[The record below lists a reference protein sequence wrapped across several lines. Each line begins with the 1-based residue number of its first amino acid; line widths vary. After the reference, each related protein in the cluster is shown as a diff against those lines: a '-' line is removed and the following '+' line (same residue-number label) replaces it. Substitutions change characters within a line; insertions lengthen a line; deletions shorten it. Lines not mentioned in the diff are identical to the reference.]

1 MMSSTEELLKRLG
14 VSIDAGTLRL
24 ALTHR
29 SYAYENGG
37 IPTNERL
44 EFLGD
49 SILGFSVTDALYR
62 DNPGLSEGELAKRR
76 SAVVSTRALAGIGRG
91 LGIGDYIYLGQG
103 EKITQG
109 KNKASILADTMEAL
123 IGATYVSNDIET
135 ARQLVM
141 RLVGPLLADA
151 VALGA
156 GTDWKTSIQELAA
169 SRQLGT
175 IHYAVDGSGPD
186 HARTFTAVLN
196 VGGKPYGSG
205 TGHSKKE
212 AEQEA
217 AADAWRVLSGTGA
230 SAAADKPAGS
240 VAAKKEPSRNCPRT
254 KTSASAW

>member
-1 MMSSTEELLKRLG
+1 MSSTEELLKRLG

-62 DNPGLSEGELAKRR
+62 DNPDLPEGDLAKRR
-76 SAVVSTRALAGIGRG
+76 SAVVSTRALAGIGRS

-103 EKITQG
+103 EKLTEG

-141 RLVGPLLADA
+141 RLIGPLLKDA
-151 VALGA
+151 AALGA

-169 SRQLGT
+169 SRQLGS
-175 IHYAVDGSGPD
+175 IHYAVEGSGPD
-186 HARTFTAVLN
+186 HARVFAAALHI
-196 VGGKPYGSG
+196 GGKAYGKG
-205 TGHSKKE
+205 NGHSKKE

-217 AADAWRVLSGTGA
+217 AADAWRALTGDAGSGPTGK
-230 SAAADKPAGS
+230 SAGS
-240 VAAKKEPSRNCPRT
+240 VAAK
-254 KTSASAW
+254 